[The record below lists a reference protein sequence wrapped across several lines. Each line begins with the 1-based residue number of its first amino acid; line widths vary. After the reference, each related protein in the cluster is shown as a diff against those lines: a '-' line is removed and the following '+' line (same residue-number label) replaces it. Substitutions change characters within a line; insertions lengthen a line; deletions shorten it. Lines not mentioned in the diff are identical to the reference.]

1 MATMLVNKSS
11 RGGGGVHQLPLY
23 HGGSVDLRVRP
34 RVKRVY
40 NFIIQRLKQGVIFW
54 INAKGSEGKRLV
66 VHLNLPFF

>member
-1 MATMLVNKSS
+1 MVTMLVNKSS
-11 RGGGGVHQLPLY
+11 RGGGAGGGVHQLPLY

-54 INAKGSEGKRLV
+54 INAKGSD
-66 VHLNLPFF
+66 

>member
-1 MATMLVNKSS
+1 MVNMLVNKSS
-11 RGGGGVHQLPLY
+11 RGGGGEGGGGHQLPLY

-54 INAKGSEGKRLV
+54 INAKGSD
-66 VHLNLPFF
+66 

>member
-1 MATMLVNKSS
+1 MVTMLVNKSS
-11 RGGGGVHQLPLY
+11 RGGGGGVHQLPLY

-54 INAKGSEGKRLV
+54 INAKGSD
-66 VHLNLPFF
+66 